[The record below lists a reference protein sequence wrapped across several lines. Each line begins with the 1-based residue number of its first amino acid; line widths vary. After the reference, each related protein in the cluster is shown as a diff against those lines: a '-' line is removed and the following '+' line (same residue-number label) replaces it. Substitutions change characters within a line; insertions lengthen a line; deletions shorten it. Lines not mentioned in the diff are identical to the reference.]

1 MFYTKANNTASA
13 PSGLTARARGAGT
26 AAALQAQAAAL
37 SAQAA
42 AQTAAQGVGGAF
54 RQGVYNA
61 RGWAA
66 PWLENAADYCTSTAA
81 PAVSSALRSTAS
93 QVRPADTSGNR
104 NRGMRSVLSWSAL
117 AAAAVAAVGAAVALV
132 RHRYRAA
139 MDADTEAD
147 LMEPEGAQP
156 EAGEPAGTASPDAD
170 VSGPGAT
177 SADTGADGRVSA
189 SGQQGP
195 QAWR

>member
-13 PSGLTARARGAGT
+13 PSGLSARARGAGT

-54 RQGVYNA
+54 RQGIYNA

-93 QVRPADTSGNR
+93 QVRPADTSGKS
-104 NRGMRSVLSWSAL
+104 GMRSVLSWSAL
-117 AAAAVAAVGAAVALV
+117 AAAAVAAVGAGVALV

-156 EAGEPAGTASPDAD
+156 EAGEPAGTASPDAG
-170 VSGPGAT
+170 VSGPGAA

-189 SGQQGP
+189 AGQQGP